1 MRAPQSWAAPLL
13 CQSAR
18 VMSLPSD
25 PLSLA
30 QRCRILI
37 ADDHPIV
44 RASVRCLLETAP
56 TITVVAE
63 AEDGEDALA
72 KIEQFAPDVALVD
85 VAMPKLNGIEV
96 VRRVARSS
104 QRTRVVAL
112 TAFDDGRHVRET
124 LEAGAAGF
132 VPKSAAAA
140 DLIAA
145 IHAVAA
151 GGHYVHPRVAVEL
164 LGGAS
169 RTARRAAPELS
180 EREAEV
186 LRLIALGYTNKE
198 VAVALEVSVK
208 TVETYKARATQK
220 IGAVT
225 RVDIMKFAVEHGWI
239 ANRSDAPS

>member
-1 MRAPQSWAAPLL
+1 
-13 CQSAR
+13 
-18 VMSLPSD
+18 MSLLSAFTPSA
-25 PLSLA
+25 P
-30 QRCRILI
+30 RCRVLI

-44 RASVRCLLETAP
+44 RASVRSLLETAP
-56 TITVVAE
+56 TISVVAE

-72 KIEQFAPDVALVD
+72 KIEQFTPDVALVD

-96 VRRVARSS
+96 ARRVARSS
-104 QRTRVVAL
+104 HRTRIVAL

-151 GGHYVHPRVAVEL
+151 GGHYVHPRVAAEL
-164 LGGAS
+164 LSGTI
-169 RTARRAAPELS
+169 RCARRVAPELS

-198 VAVALEVSVK
+198 IAVALEGSVK

-220 IGAVT
+220 IGAAT

-239 ANRSDAPS
+239 GNRSDMPS